1 MSEMVKNSRLEP
13 VVKQEIT
20 YYKEPQAGYVGW
32 FVTKA
37 GSYFIDEDGIVRNVY
52 GAGLKTSLTADDCEI
67 KEDV

>member
-1 MSEMVKNSRLEP
+1 MFISEQQDQLGS

-37 GSYFIDEDGIVRNVY
+37 GSYFIDENGIVRNVY
-52 GAGLKTSLTADDCEI
+52 GAGLKTDFVAEDCEI
-67 KEDV
+67 